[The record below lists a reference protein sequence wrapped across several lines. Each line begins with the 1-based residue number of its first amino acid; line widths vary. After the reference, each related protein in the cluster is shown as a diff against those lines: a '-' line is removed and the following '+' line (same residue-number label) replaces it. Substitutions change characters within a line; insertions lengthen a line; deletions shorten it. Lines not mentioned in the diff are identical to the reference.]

1 MKSTKYE
8 CILIFFWVCILF
20 SLNSLYTQTL
30 IFTKI
35 NIIKDFY
42 KFNFFEFGN
51 FIRFYLPFII
61 LPILILFFLFL
72 PKKKLD
78 IFTCLFIIYFCW
90 LMSAFFLS
98 NRKLDSYTTFNDLR
112 TIGSNFFYSEYDEAL
127 FNNLQLTFCA
137 LSILIILIIA
147 KNLDLKKFNKKI
159 FIITLSFVGLIAIY
173 FTYHLINE
181 SIQSNSKFIYFTQTL
196 APDGTTF
203 YQANPRITGISRM
216 LLIFY
221 YLSFFLLLKSH
232 KKIIWFTIL
241 IFLCL
246 IIYKMQTRGA
256 FLGIIIL
263 HILFFIFYSLK
274 IKKKIIIVFV
284 TIFIPVLIFES
295 YYFLKNINYYK
306 PTEIKFKTVDTKSKD
321 TESKTN
327 ETSRS
332 KDTKS
337 KTNETSRLLKNETSG
352 RSVIWRNAL
361 FIINEKKII
370 IGYGPQADRFLFHE
384 FKKKYQNNKN
394 FYYDVN
400 GNIFLYDDNASNSLI
415 YAYLCGG
422 IPGFFLLSIIY
433 LLLIITF
440 FKNVLVKKVFN
451 YKNNLWPIFSTILM
465 VYLGVRGIFE
475 NSFSV
480 FGIDFIFVVLTYSI
494 CKNFSEARK

>member
-8 CILIFFWVCILF
+8 YILIFFWVCILF
-20 SLNSLYTQTL
+20 SINSLYTQTL

-35 NIIKDFY
+35 SILKDFY
-42 KFNFFEFGN
+42 KLNFFIFGN

-61 LPILILFFLFL
+61 LPILILFFIFL

-90 LMSAFFLS
+90 QMSAFFLS
-98 NRKLDSYTTFNDLR
+98 TRKLDSYTTFNDLR
-112 TIGSNFFYSEYDEAL
+112 TIGSNVFYNEYDEAL

-137 LSILIILIIA
+137 LSILIILTIA

-181 SIQSNSKFIYFTQTL
+181 SIQNNTKFIYFTKTL
-196 APDGTTF
+196 APDETTF
-203 YQANPRITGISRM
+203 YQANPRITGVSRM

-221 YLSFFLLLKSH
+221 FLSFFLMLKSH

-241 IFLCL
+241 ILLGL

-256 FLGIIIL
+256 FLGVIIV
-263 HILFFIFYSLK
+263 HIFFFLFYSLE

-284 TIFIPVLIFES
+284 SIFIPVLVFET
-295 YYFLKNINYYK
+295 YYFSKKINYSKLIYGK
-306 PTEIKFKTVDTKSKD
+306 LETVDNKLEKS
-321 TESKTN
+321 ESN
-327 ETSRS
+327 RVLNYES
-332 KDTKS
+332 
-337 KTNETSRLLKNETSG
+337 NRLLNNETSG
-352 RSVIWRNAL
+352 RTVIWKNAL

-370 IGYGPQADRFLFHE
+370 IGYGPQADRFLFSQ
-384 FKKKYQNNKN
+384 FKKKYQKKENL
-394 FYYDVN
+394 YYDSN

-415 YAYLCGG
+415 YSYLCGG
-422 IPGFFLLSIIY
+422 VPGIFLLSIIY
-433 LLLIITF
+433 LLLIIAV
-440 FKNVLVKKVFN
+440 FKNIVVKKVFN
-451 YKNNLWPIFSTILM
+451 YKNNLWLNFSTILM
-465 VYLGVRGIFE
+465 AYLGVRGIFE

-480 FGIDFIFVVLTYSI
+480 FGIDFIFFVLTYSI
-494 CKNFSEARK
+494 CKNFSESLR